1 MNNNIVMNE
10 FETYCLKERRKQ
22 LDLNMPFLRV
32 FGVRLAIFFPK
43 VILGFD
49 VVKFDKWLAPKK
61 NQSIRD
67 AVLERYGQEGVDIL
81 NKLVQ

>member
-1 MNNNIVMNE
+1 
-10 FETYCLKERRKQ
+10 
-22 LDLNMPFLRV
+22 
-32 FGVRLAIFFPK
+32 